1 MIEMAAIDRVGVNR
15 FFALI
20 SWRYEPGPMVLTS
33 NQSFGAWGEV
43 FGDRVIPTAILDR
56 LLHHAVMLK
65 VRGNGSGSRKNS
77 MAVYSGHLTT
87 MVLNRVGKFE
97 LRHTGEILWPLTE
110 SRKNGAED
118 TVRLRL
124 SAARDTVNL
133 AGREWRR
140 GLAHWFQPRAP
151 TSAQAW
157 GRPWVPI

>member
-43 FGDRVIPTAILDR
+43 FGDRV
-56 LLHHAVMLK
+56 V
-65 VRGNGSGSRKNS
+65 
-77 MAVYSGHLTT
+77 
-87 MVLNRVGKFE
+87 
-97 LRHTGEILWPLTE
+97 E

-118 TVRLRL
+118 TFRLRL
-124 SAARDTVNL
+124 SAARDTVDL
-133 AGREWRR
+133 AVRGWRR